1 MDVEME
7 TSPSYF
13 DPQDDFAREKFRRYG
28 CRKRNSSSSISPR
41 QESGVSKFSEAKLLY
56 EGPIIHSPTN
66 AALLLENIK
75 QEAESFDTDYFEG
88 TPAMTRSASK
98 RRPLHDGHR
107 IAETDDGVDSI
118 RRLGSHALKACK
130 IEEDLSADNGDTTFA
145 LFASLLDSALQGLIP
160 IPDLIL
166 QFERSCRNVSESIR
180 YGSNI
185 RHRVVEDKLMR
196 QKAQLL
202 LDEAATWSLLWYLY
216 GKGNKSLAFDKFRQQ
231 LIS

>member
-13 DPQDDFAREKFRRYG
+13 DPLDHSAREKFRRYG
-28 CRKRNSSSSISPR
+28 KRMSSSSISPR
-41 QESGVSKFSEAKLLY
+41 QESGVSNFNEAKLLY
-56 EGPIIHSPTN
+56 EGSIIHSPTN

-75 QEAESFDTDYFEG
+75 QEAESFDTDYFEEM
-88 TPAMTRSASK
+88 PSRTRSASK
-98 RRPLHDGHR
+98 RRPSNKKHLQETPSKHR
-107 IAETDDGVDSI
+107 IAEVDNDVGSI
-118 RRLGSHALKACK
+118 RKLGSHALKACK
-130 IEEDLSADNGDTTFA
+130 IEEDLLADNGDTTFA
-145 LFASLLDSALQGLIP
+145 FFASLLDSALQGLMP

-166 QFERSCRNVSESIR
+166 QFEKSCRDVSESIR
-180 YGSNI
+180 YESNI

-216 GKGNKSLAFDKFRQQ
+216 GKGNESLTFENF
-231 LIS
+231 

>member
-1 MDVEME
+1 MDLEME

-13 DPQDDFAREKFRRYG
+13 DPQDHSAREKFRRYG
-28 CRKRNSSSSISPR
+28 KRNSSSSISPW
-41 QESGVSKFSEAKLLY
+41 QESGIPKFNEAKLLY
-56 EGPIIHSPTN
+56 EGQIIHSPTN

-75 QEAESFDTDYFEG
+75 QEAESFDTDYFEE
-88 TPAMTRSASK
+88 TPARTWSASK
-98 RRPLHDGHR
+98 RRPSKDGHS
-107 IAETDDGVDSI
+107 IAEVDNGVDSI

-130 IEEDLSADNGDTTFA
+130 IEEDLLADNGDTTFA
-145 LFASLLDSALQGLIP
+145 LFASLLDSALQGLMP

-180 YGSNI
+180 YESNI
-185 RHRVVEDKLMR
+185 RHRIVEDKLMR

-216 GKGNKSLAFDKFRQQ
+216 GKGNKSLTFENFGNN
-231 LIS
+231 